1 MAPQVKNPSYTPGY
15 MLLCLFLTTYAS
27 TCKSSEFIHLCI
39 SGGMAD
45 AMVFK
50 TERIRLGADG
60 SNNPKSYC

>member
-1 MAPQVKNPSYTPGY
+1 
-15 MLLCLFLTTYAS
+15 MLYAFVFVFDYIS

-45 AMVFK
+45 AVVFK